1 MSRKERI
8 KKWVK
13 KHLEHIHWNSI
24 TILISLVTAMIITT
38 SVILAFSVLE
48 YYFNDAAVQIS
59 VQSNEQS
66 VKNVQK
72 SIDSYMDEMLMIA
85 EKTEELFRKHIGSD
99 EIEQI
104 EFVIREDIDTIAV
117 FRRDGKL
124 LMKSDDR
131 PIKEQVDVSTET
143 WFQKALAADGEVIF
157 TALHVQ
163 RLYKG
168 AYPWVISMARKIYC
182 QGQEGIVL
190 VDMNFANIKKLC
202 TSKDISDAEIYI
214 LDEEGNVMYHPNQQ
228 MLYAGIQDSSI
239 AYAMELK
246 NETKAVTFD
255 GMRHIISSCLMDSN
269 GWKIVIVNDMKWLEL
284 LIEKIKYSAVKLMQT
299 AQDGDFSVRASGKGY
314 YEVEELT
321 SSFNSMVN
329 QISKLLAD
337 IKREHELLR
346 KSEMKTLHEQI
357 NSHFLYNTLD
367 SVIWMA
373 EVDDKENSIK
383 MLKALS
389 KFFRLSLSSGKEK
402 IWWTNTI
409 WMRSLALNRF
419 VR

>member
-1 MSRKERI
+1 
-8 KKWVK
+8 
-13 KHLEHIHWNSI
+13 
-24 TILISLVTAMIITT
+24 
-38 SVILAFSVLE
+38 
-48 YYFNDAAVQIS
+48 
-59 VQSNEQS
+59 
-66 VKNVQK
+66 
-72 SIDSYMDEMLMIA
+72 
-85 EKTEELFRKHIGSD
+85 
-99 EIEQI
+99 
-104 EFVIREDIDTIAV
+104 
-117 FRRDGKL
+117 
-124 LMKSDDR
+124 
-131 PIKEQVDVSTET
+131 
-143 WFQKALAADGEVIF
+143 
-157 TALHVQ
+157 
-163 RLYKG
+163 
-168 AYPWVISMARKIYC
+168 
-182 QGQEGIVL
+182 
-190 VDMNFANIKKLC
+190 
-202 TSKDISDAEIYI
+202 
-214 LDEEGNVMYHPNQQ
+214 
-228 MLYAGIQDSSI
+228 
-239 AYAMELK
+239 
-246 NETKAVTFD
+246 
-255 GMRHIISSCLMDSN
+255 
-269 GWKIVIVNDMKWLEL
+269 
-284 LIEKIKYSAVKLMQT
+284 MQT

-373 EVDDKENSIK
+373 EVDDRENSIK

>member
-24 TILISLVTAMIITT
+24 TILISLVTAMITTT

-66 VKNVQK
+66 VKNIQK

-202 TSKDISDAEIYI
+202 TSKDISDEEIYI
-214 LDEEGNVMYHPNQQ
+214 LDEEGNVIYHPNQQ

>member
-314 YEVEELT
+314 YEV
-321 SSFNSMVN
+321 
-329 QISKLLAD
+329 
-337 IKREHELLR
+337 
-346 KSEMKTLHEQI
+346 
-357 NSHFLYNTLD
+357 
-367 SVIWMA
+367 
-373 EVDDKENSIK
+373 DDRENSIK

>member
-99 EIEQI
+99 EIAQI

-214 LDEEGNVMYHPNQQ
+214 LDEEGNVIYHPNQQ

-284 LIEKIKYSAVKLMQT
+284 LIEKIKYSAVKLIFATLIFAVCAAVIGAIFIIRPLKRLVKLMQT

-314 YEVEELT
+314 YEV
-321 SSFNSMVN
+321 
-329 QISKLLAD
+329 
-337 IKREHELLR
+337 
-346 KSEMKTLHEQI
+346 
-357 NSHFLYNTLD
+357 
-367 SVIWMA
+367 
-373 EVDDKENSIK
+373 DDRENSIK

-389 KFFRLSLSSGKEK
+389 KFFRLSLSNGKEK

>member
-104 EFVIREDIDTIAV
+104 EFAIREDIDTIAV

-373 EVDDKENSIK
+373 EVDDRENSIK

>member
-99 EIEQI
+99 EIAQI

-214 LDEEGNVMYHPNQQ
+214 LDEEGNVIYHPNQQ

-239 AYAMELK
+239 VYAMELK

-373 EVDDKENSIK
+373 EVDDRENSIK

>member
-66 VKNVQK
+66 VKNIQK

-202 TSKDISDAEIYI
+202 TSKDISDEEIYI
-214 LDEEGNVMYHPNQQ
+214 LDEEGNVIYHPNQQ

>member
-202 TSKDISDAEIYI
+202 TSKDISDEEIYI

-373 EVDDKENSIK
+373 EVDDRENSIK

>member
-104 EFVIREDIDTIAV
+104 EFAIREDIDTIAV

-202 TSKDISDAEIYI
+202 TSKDILDAEIYI

-373 EVDDKENSIK
+373 EVDDRENSIK

>member
-99 EIEQI
+99 EIAQI

-202 TSKDISDAEIYI
+202 TSKDISDEEIYI
-214 LDEEGNVMYHPNQQ
+214 LDEEGNVIYHPNQQ

>member
-202 TSKDISDAEIYI
+202 TSKDISDEEIYI
-214 LDEEGNVMYHPNQQ
+214 LDEEGNVIYHPNQQ